1 MRKLVLVA
9 LVVSIITFVSCGG
22 GAKPSLKLSKT
33 TFTCGEEI
41 AVTFT
46 APGYEEN
53 AWVGIIPSDIP
64 HGDENQNDQH
74 DLTYIFI
81 EKQTSGVLNF
91 FAPGQAGSYDFRM
104 HDTDDNGKEVASITF
119 HAKVVTEGAELS
131 LDKNSY
137 APKEEIRLTF
147 TAPATFGPKAWVGL
161 IPSDVP
167 HGSEDE
173 NDRHDVS
180 YQYLEKKTQGL
191 FVFNAP
197 EKAGKYD
204 FRMHDTDDNGNEIT
218 YIEFTVK

>member
-22 GAKPSLKLSKT
+22 GAKPSLKLSK
-33 TFTCGEEI
+33 
-41 AVTFT
+41 
-46 APGYEEN
+46 
-53 AWVGIIPSDIP
+53 
-64 HGDENQNDQH
+64 
-74 DLTYIFI
+74 
-81 EKQTSGVLNF
+81 
-91 FAPGQAGSYDFRM
+91 QAGSYDFRM

-119 HAKVVTEGAELS
+119 QAKVVTEGAELS

-197 EKAGKYD
+197 EKAGKNETLNACINSVYSD
-204 FRMHDTDDNGNEIT
+204 RFFRVHLWASRFD
-218 YIEFTVK
+218 